1 MATIKKV
8 VAMTGEE
15 YQKLKEKAEAYDKLL
30 AEQELQQN
38 TEPNLE
44 PEPVQEPETN

>member
-38 TEPNLE
+38 TEP
-44 PEPVQEPETN
+44 EPVQEPETN

>member
-15 YQKLKEKAEAYDKLL
+15 YAKLKEKAEAYDKLI
-30 AEQELQQN
+30 AEQELEQN
-38 TEPNLE
+38 TE

>member
-1 MATIKKV
+1 MAVIKKV

-15 YQKLKEKAEAYDKLL
+15 YAKLKEKAEAYDKLL
-30 AEQELQQN
+30 AEQEPEQN
-38 TEPNLE
+38 TEPNPE

>member
-1 MATIKKV
+1 MAVIKKV

-15 YQKLKEKAEAYDKLL
+15 YQKLKEKAQAYDNLL

-38 TEPNLE
+38 TEP
-44 PEPVQEPETN
+44 EPVQETEPN